1 MEYVK
6 IGDIYSIFKGKKV
19 NQIYGLN
26 DDLIRYIQID
36 DLRNDDNIKYCE
48 NNDKYVISK
57 RNDIIIAWDG
67 ANAGTVNYGLE
78 GAIGSTLALL
88 KSKDESF
95 SAEYVGKFLQ
105 SKFKYLRD
113 RCTGATIPHIQK
125 DSLIGLEIPKFEIEV
140 QEKIAYTLDKAWELV
155 EKRKEQIK
163 ELDELIQSVFYDMFG
178 DLNINKKRW
187 NTKLFDEVAV
197 IDTKMIKDFGEYENV
212 YHIGIENIEKNTGK
226 IVNLSKVKDLD
237 LKSGKYLFTEDHII
251 YSKIRP
257 NLNKVALPN
266 FTGLCSADSYPILV
280 HKVKCNRIYFTY
292 LLRSDYFIN
301 YILKLSSRTNIPK
314 VNKSQLIGFKPI
326 IPPIELQDK
335 FADIVQNIEKQKEIL
350 QLSLKELEDNFN
362 SLMQKAFKGELFRD

>member
-1 MEYVK
+1 
-6 IGDIYSIFKGKKV
+6 
-19 NQIYGLN
+19 
-26 DDLIRYIQID
+26 
-36 DLRNDDNIKYCE
+36 
-48 NNDKYVISK
+48 
-57 RNDIIIAWDG
+57 
-67 ANAGTVNYGLE
+67 
-78 GAIGSTLALL
+78 
-88 KSKDESF
+88 
-95 SAEYVGKFLQ
+95 
-105 SKFKYLRD
+105 
-113 RCTGATIPHIQK
+113 
-125 DSLIGLEIPKFEIEV
+125 
-140 QEKIAYTLDKAWELV
+140 
-155 EKRKEQIK
+155 
-163 ELDELIQSVFYDMFG
+163 MFG

>member
-326 IPPIELQDK
+326 IPPIELQLTNAK
-335 FADIVQNIEKQKEIL
+335 SV
-350 QLSLKELEDNFN
+350 
-362 SLMQKAFKGELFRD
+362 